1 MVNLQYGNVDDEIN
15 NFVKETN
22 IPIRKI
28 KYDLTKDLDALTS
41 LIDLCDL
48 VVSTDS
54 VTVKLS
60 GAINKET
67 WLLIPNVSTF
77 YYQLNSTNCLW
88 FPSIKLYRQDK
99 RASWTNILSSMRQDL
114 IKRYN

>member
-1 MVNLQYGNVDDEIN
+1 MPEAFWEGMNTVH
-15 NFVKETN
+15 K
-22 IPIRKI
+22 
-28 KYDLTKDLDALTS
+28 

-48 VVSTDS
+48 VISTDS